1 VGGMKIDQIN
11 NLSEWDARLVLSWIT
26 DHIDP
31 PLARSIAAKG
41 AKTALEIITLSSVAK
56 PSERRRITR
65 LNQIQSIEQIKH
77 QLAQHRLKY
86 ITPNDESW
94 PEQLNQLELST
105 PIGLF
110 IKGDERVLSDISV
123 AIVGT
128 RNASSYG
135 ARITQELAFE
145 LATIGYTIVSGGAL
159 GIDVIAHHSTLLAHG
174 TTVCVQANGLD
185 DFYPKSNKEVINRI
199 CENGAVISE
208 YPPGRTPNK
217 SQFLDRNRII
227 AALAGGVVVVEAP
240 RISGS
245 LSTANHAS
253 KLSRMVM
260 AFPGEIS
267 SENSLGTNELIKT
280 KQAEIITQANDVIE
294 LLAPLG
300 QAPLP
305 PEEIM
310 NKSIFDGLSDQ
321 AKLVFETLPLR
332 GGYEVAEIAQHSG
345 LDRVSV
351 ISVLSEL
358 QIHSAIRKGPTGWV
372 IDSKANLRQ
381 PALPNAC

>member
-1 VGGMKIDQIN
+1 MKIDQIN
-11 NLSEWDARLVLSWIT
+11 QLTQSDARLVLSWIS
-26 DHIDP
+26 DHIDL
-31 PLARSIAAKG
+31 PLARSIAARG
-41 AKTALEIITLSSVAK
+41 AKTALEVISLSSVAK
-56 PSERRRITR
+56 PSERRRLAR
-65 LNQIQSIEQIKH
+65 LNKIESIEQIKQQLVRH
-77 QLAQHRLKY
+77 QIKY
-86 ITPNDESW
+86 LSPIDELW
-94 PEQLNQLELST
+94 PEQLNQLDLST

-110 IKGDERVLSDISV
+110 IKGDERVLTDTSV

-135 ARITQELAFE
+135 ARITQELSYE
-145 LATIGYTIVSGGAL
+145 LASIGYTIVSGGAL

-174 TTVCVQANGLD
+174 TTICVQANGLD

-208 YPPGRTPNK
+208 YPPGRTPSK

-240 RISGS
+240 KISGS

-260 AFPGEIS
+260 AFPGEVS
-267 SENSLGTNELIKT
+267 SENSFGTNELIKT
-280 KQAEIITQANDVIE
+280 KQAEIITSPNDVIE

-310 NKSIFDGLSDQ
+310 NKSIYDDLSDN

-332 GGYEVAEIAQHSG
+332 GGYEVGEIAHRSG
-345 LDRVSV
+345 LDRVEI

-358 QIHSAIRKGPTGWV
+358 QIHSAIRKGTTGWV
-372 IDSKANLRQ
+372 IDSKANVRQ

>member
-1 VGGMKIDQIN
+1 
-11 NLSEWDARLVLSWIT
+11 
-26 DHIDP
+26 
-31 PLARSIAAKG
+31 
-41 AKTALEIITLSSVAK
+41 
-56 PSERRRITR
+56 
-65 LNQIQSIEQIKH
+65 
-77 QLAQHRLKY
+77 LK
-86 ITPNDESW
+86 
-94 PEQLNQLELST
+94 
-105 PIGLF
+105 
-110 IKGDERVLSDISV
+110 
-123 AIVGT
+123 
-128 RNASSYG
+128 
-135 ARITQELAFE
+135 

>member
-41 AKTALEIITLSSVAK
+41 AKTALEVITLSSVAK

-159 GIDVIAHHSTLLAHG
+159 GIDVIAHHSTLLANG

-280 KQAEIITQANDVIE
+280 KQAEIITHANDVIE
-294 LLAPLG
+294 LLAPVRSSSFTTRRNH
-300 QAPLP
+300 
-305 PEEIM
+305 E
-310 NKSIFDGLSDQ
+310 
-321 AKLVFETLPLR
+321 
-332 GGYEVAEIAQHSG
+332 
-345 LDRVSV
+345 
-351 ISVLSEL
+351 
-358 QIHSAIRKGPTGWV
+358 
-372 IDSKANLRQ
+372 
-381 PALPNAC
+381 

>member
-1 VGGMKIDQIN
+1 MKIDQIN
-11 NLSEWDARLVLSWIT
+11 NLNESDARLVLSWIT
-26 DHIDP
+26 DHIDL

-41 AKTALEIITLSSVAK
+41 AKTALEVITLSSVAK
-56 PSERRRITR
+56 PSERRRLAR
-65 LNQIQSIEQIKH
+65 LNQIQSLEQIKQ
-77 QLAQHRLKY
+77 QLAKY
-86 ITPNDESW
+86 QIRYLTPNDEFW
-94 PEQLNQLELST
+94 PEQLNQLELSM

-145 LATIGYTIVSGGAL
+145 LASIGYTIVSGGAL

-174 TTVCVQANGLD
+174 TTICVQANGLD
-185 DFYPKSNKEVINRI
+185 DFYPKSNKEVTNRI
-199 CENGAVISE
+199 CDNGAVISE

-245 LSTANHAS
+245 LSTANHAN

-280 KQAEIITQANDVIE
+280 KQAEIITQPSDVIE

-300 QAPLP
+300 QAPVKA
-305 PEEIM
+305 EEIM
-310 NKSIFDGLSDQ
+310 NKSIYDDLSDQ
-321 AKLVFETLPLR
+321 AKLIFETLPLR
-332 GGYEVAEIAQHSG
+332 GGYEVGEIAYRSG
-345 LDRVSV
+345 LDRVEV

-358 QIHSAIRKGPTGWV
+358 QIHSAIRKGTTGWV
-372 IDSKANLRQ
+372 IDSKANVRQ
-381 PALPNAC
+381 PALPDAC